1 MKMSGQINSFDVLKA
16 AITWTEAP
24 PNDPQ
29 PLRCV
34 IIKRVQWT
42 QRDRGVTFIRDETG
56 EEKDILVFKYSIL
69 NEDLIEKNKEKNK
82 RKKAEMCC

>member
-42 QRDRGVTFIRDETG
+42 QRDRGVTFSRDETG
-56 EEKDILVFKYSIL
+56 EE
-69 NEDLIEKNKEKNK
+69 
-82 RKKAEMCC
+82 

>member
-42 QRDRGVTFIRDETG
+42 QRDRGVTFIREETG
-56 EEKDILVFKYSIL
+56 EE
-69 NEDLIEKNKEKNK
+69 
-82 RKKAEMCC
+82 